1 MSVVLGKNIFIYSGS
16 SGTTA
21 LIAAAKSCTVSKKI
35 DLIEKASS
43 TQADAKEYTTGRYE
57 WDLSLDHLVT
67 SGSPF
72 EGLLKVGQEYTISV
86 VIENSRQTG
95 KAICQQADISG
106 PTGGLGK
113 GQVKFKG
120 NGTLAAPQS

>member
-43 TQADAKEYTTGRYE
+43 TQADAKEFTTGRYE
-57 WDLSLDHLVT
+57 WDMSLDHLVT
-67 SGSPF
+67 SGAPF
-72 EGLLKVGQEYTISV
+72 EGLLKVGQSYTISV
-86 VIENSRQTG
+86 VIESVRMTG
-95 KAICQQADISG
+95 LVICQQADISG
-106 PTGGLGK
+106 PVGGLGK
-113 GQVKFKG
+113 GSVKFKG
-120 NGTLAAPQS
+120 NGTLTQAT